1 MDLLT
6 IARKI
11 WRYRIAT
18 LPVIALTLL
27 GAIYMVVLKPPVY
40 EASSSYILINPP
52 SPPTPEEIAQKPA
65 LGRIDP
71 DNPFTRFSDQ
81 SVVVGLLSSILSN
94 DVERQ
99 ALIKQGADSRYTVA
113 PVQST
118 YGYSSLMLG
127 VTGVGSSGP
136 QAIRTAELVG
146 AALNRELENL
156 QASRGVAPRYRIK
169 SELIDAPDTAS
180 QKVSGK
186 LRALIG
192 VFVLGVVLLF
202 VVISAAE
209 GLATLRAEWTKR
221 EPPEEAE
228 VEGGIHGAAANSST
242 MNNSAHH
249 EQSGRA
255 RRAASSA

>member
-1 MDLLT
+1 MDLLL

-27 GAIYMVVLKPPVY
+27 GAIYVVVLKPPVY

-65 LGRIDP
+65 LGRINP

-81 SVVVGLLSSILSN
+81 SVVVGLLSSVLSN
-94 DVERQ
+94 DVERR
-99 ALIKQGADSRYTVA
+99 ALSKQGADSRYKVA

-127 VTGVGSSGP
+127 ITGVGTSGP

-146 AALNRELENL
+146 AALNGELENL

-169 SELIDAPDTAS
+169 SALIDCPGHRKPEGVRQAPDA
-180 QKVSGK
+180 
-186 LRALIG
+186 
-192 VFVLGVVLLF
+192 
-202 VVISAAE
+202 
-209 GLATLRAEWTKR
+209 
-221 EPPEEAE
+221 
-228 VEGGIHGAAANSST
+228 
-242 MNNSAHH
+242 
-249 EQSGRA
+249 
-255 RRAASSA
+255 

>member
-1 MDLLT
+1 M
-6 IARKI
+6 
-11 WRYRIAT
+11 
-18 LPVIALTLL
+18 
-27 GAIYMVVLKPPVY
+27 
-40 EASSSYILINPP
+40 
-52 SPPTPEEIAQKPA
+52 
-65 LGRIDP
+65 
-71 DNPFTRFSDQ
+71 
-81 SVVVGLLSSILSN
+81 
-94 DVERQ
+94 
-99 ALIKQGADSRYTVA
+99 
-113 PVQST
+113 QST

>member
-27 GAIYMVVLKPPVY
+27 GAVYMVVLKPPVY

-94 DVERQ
+94 DVERK
-99 ALIKQGADSRYTVA
+99 ALVKQGADSRYTVA

-146 AALNRELENL
+146 AALN
-156 QASRGVAPRYRIK
+156 QAARDPAG
-169 SELIDAPDTAS
+169 
-180 QKVSGK
+180 VSGRSPSLSDQVGADRCPGHRQPEGEREAPGSDRR
-186 LRALIG
+186 LRPGGGPAVRG
-192 VFVLGVVLLF
+192 HLG
-202 VVISAAE
+202 
-209 GLATLRAEWTKR
+209 R
-221 EPPEEAE
+221 
-228 VEGGIHGAAANSST
+228 GGPGH
-242 MNNSAHH
+242 
-249 EQSGRA
+249 
-255 RRAASSA
+255 AASGVEKARAV